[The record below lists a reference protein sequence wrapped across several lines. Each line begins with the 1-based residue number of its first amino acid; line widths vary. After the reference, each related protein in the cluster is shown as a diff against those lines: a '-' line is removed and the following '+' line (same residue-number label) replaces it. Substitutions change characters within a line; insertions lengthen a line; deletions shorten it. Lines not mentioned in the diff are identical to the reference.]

1 MKCPK
6 CGAENAPEST
16 FCVSCGASLSEQEKK
31 KVSDTPIDVEALK
44 AKVMPVIKNK
54 ILWIGVA
61 AVLVLIILISAISS
75 IASSG
80 NGFVEMV
87 PTVLP
92 NTVDG
97 ETTFI
102 YKDKV
107 LKDKIPGNV
116 SDLKNS
122 IDGKYGA
129 FVNSEKTLYAVKG
142 TKFIKVKEDVDSN
155 SVTLAV
161 SGKGLLYAVKNDNA
175 ESELYHYTFG
185 GKSVLVSENAS
196 SWIISP
202 DGKTA
207 VYTVEDDDQKNTYF
221 FNGKKSEK
229 ISSSDVS
236 LVAMSNGGK
245 YIYAIMHDD
254 DSKINLYN
262 ITKKGEKSKI
272 ASNVGLS
279 GFTMNLDHTQVLFT
293 SDGKTYISTN
303 AKEAVKISSKS
314 VDLVSLDYFPV
325 EDNDITAP
333 VKNLYNHVYTD
344 GDGVWLIKKNVDK
357 SVKLVSKTSNL
368 QLDSTASYLYYMY
381 DGKEL
386 RVIKISDGEKA
397 SDKAVTL
404 VDDSVER
411 YVVTSNRSLVYYILD
426 KELHSVNGKNG
437 KKDRRISKDDVESVL
452 AISGKDVV
460 YYKMDD
466 AIYACSNG
474 KSGTKVLSDAQ
485 FVFSY
490 GKIVYAMTDDTIY
503 GTAGAKKL
511 KKITTYDK

>member
-31 KVSDTPIDVEALK
+31 KASDTPVDVEALK

-54 ILWIGVA
+54 FLWIGVA

-80 NGFVEMV
+80 NGFVEMI

-92 NTVDG
+92 NPVDG

-107 LKDKIPGNV
+107 LKDKIPGEV
-116 SDLKNS
+116 SDLTHS

-129 FVNSEKTLYAVKG
+129 FVNDEKTLYAVKG
-142 TKFIKVKEDVDSN
+142 TKFIKVKDDVDPD

-161 SGKGLLYAVKNDNA
+161 SGKGLLYAVKNDD
-175 ESELYHYTFG
+175 ESELYHYTVG
-185 GKSVLVSENAS
+185 GKSVLVAENVS

-207 VYTVEDDDQKNTYF
+207 VYTVEDDDQTNTYF

-229 ISSSDVS
+229 ISSSDIS
-236 LVAMSNGGK
+236 LIAMSNGGK
-245 YIYAIMHDD
+245 YIYAIMLDD
-254 DSKINLYN
+254 DFKINLYN

-272 ASNVGLS
+272 ASDVGLS

-293 SDGKTYISTN
+293 SDSKTYISTN

-314 VDLVSLDYFPV
+314 VHLVYKDYYV
-325 EDNDITAP
+325 VDEITAP
-333 VKNLYNHVYTD
+333 VKNLYDNVYTD
-344 GDGVWLIKKNVDK
+344 NDGVWLIKKNVDK
-357 SVKLVSKTSNL
+357 SVKLVSKASYL
-368 QLDSTASYLYYMY
+368 QLDSTASYLYYLY

-404 VDDSVER
+404 VDDSVES

-437 KKDRRISKDDVESVL
+437 KNDRRVSKDDVGSAL

-460 YYKMDD
+460 YYEMDD
-466 AIYACSNG
+466 ALYACSNG
-474 KSGTKVLSDAQ
+474 KSGTKVLSDVQ

-490 GKIVYAMTDDTIY
+490 GKMVYALTDDTIY

-511 KKITTYDK
+511 KKITAYGE